1 MPEPNVAIYQPVDE
15 TGESYRRMREPGTLA
30 ILACGQ
36 ETRPRSRGEL
46 DMVRKLRGGARGAG
60 VFGSTPIH
68 RGWGQFVTSR
78 EKEWP
83 R

>member
-1 MPEPNVAIYQPVDE
+1 V
-15 TGESYRRMREPGTLA
+15 RRRQGVQQARNP
-30 ILACGQ
+30 CGQ
-36 ETRPRSRGEL
+36 ETRPRCRGEL

-60 VFGSTPIH
+60 VLGSTPTR

-78 EKEWP
+78 EKERP